1 MSTIQ
6 EIESQIEHDR
16 SLVIAAGLRAPAAP
30 RRNSW
35 TATTQYLDN
44 LKSYRMFTLDP
55 LMARIGQPS
64 MQKPKL
70 TAATVNVM
78 EGSSARL
85 ADGYRFTFPQYP
97 GVEWFVYRGRVAWRV
112 AEYSSGM
119 LAGGATGSN
128 RSAAI
133 LAQWDVLENMRMAK
147 NHGGSSA
154 SVIEYIKKC
163 VASATIIT
171 P

>member
-16 SLVIAAGLRAPAAP
+16 SLVIADGLRAPAAP

-35 TATTQYLDN
+35 TGASQYLTN
-44 LKSYRMFTLDP
+44 LNNYRMFTLDP
-55 LMARIGQPS
+55 LMARIGQPP

-70 TAATVNVM
+70 TAATVNAM
-78 EGSSARL
+78 EGGSMRS

-112 AEYSSGM
+112 VEYSTG
-119 LAGGATGSN
+119 LAAGSATESN

-133 LAQWDVLENMRMAK
+133 LTQWDVLENMRMAK
-147 NHGGSSA
+147 NHGGSAASA
-154 SVIEYIKKC
+154 IEYIKKC
-163 VASATIIT
+163 VASATIIN